1 MKKLIMPCINLKNI
15 YLRKCIFV
23 SETNELTCAIIASP
37 EKEHKKLMILTF
49 NGIDIERLEI
59 ILHPFVIS
67 MLPKNIPQRVP
78 EAKLIKCS
86 KLSKI

>member
-67 MLPKNIPQRVP
+67 MLPKNIP
-78 EAKLIKCS
+78 
-86 KLSKI
+86 